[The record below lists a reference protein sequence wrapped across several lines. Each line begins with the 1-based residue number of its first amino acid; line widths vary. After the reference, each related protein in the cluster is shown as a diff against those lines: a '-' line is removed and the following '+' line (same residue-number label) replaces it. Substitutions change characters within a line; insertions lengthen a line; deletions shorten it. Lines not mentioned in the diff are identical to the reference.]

1 MTNNF
6 ASLPF
11 ASLNLK
17 NILAGLNVTI
27 ATSPQR
33 TRNDK
38 KDETPARKEEQLEA
52 ARRCAFFSAGLD
64 TDKLRANAIL

>member
-11 ASLNLK
+11 AKMKL
-17 NILAGLNVTI
+17 TI
-27 ATSPQR
+27 AALRAFPRDGTQR

-38 KDETPARKEEQLEA
+38 RDETPARKDEELEQ

-64 TDKLRANAIL
+64 TDKTRANAIL